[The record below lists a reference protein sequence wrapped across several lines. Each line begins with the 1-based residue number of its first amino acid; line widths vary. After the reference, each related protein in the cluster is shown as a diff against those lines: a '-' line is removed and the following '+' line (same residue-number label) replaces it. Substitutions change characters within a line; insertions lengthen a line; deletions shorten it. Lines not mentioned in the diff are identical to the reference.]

1 MIFLYL
7 LLTFL
12 LIGILVVFHEGGHFL
27 TARASGIKVN
37 EFSVGMGPAILSRES
52 KKSGVRYSLRA
63 LPIGGYVAMEGEDG
77 DSDNPDAFCNKSIP
91 RRLLTVAA
99 GPVTNFLLGFLCMLI
114 IVCLTTPV
122 STVVASF
129 IEGATSPE
137 YGLCENDRIVAVN
150 GTPVHT
156 GNELVYE
163 IIMKGDRPVDLTVVR
178 DGEKIVV
185 SGVVFPTDEEK
196 GVQFGEYDFVLYA
209 ERKTPGV
216 LIKHSFFRSVST
228 VKMVFD
234 SIAQMITGRFGLE
247 AVSGPVGMSEAVGEA
262 VSAGFMTLFYLFA
275 VISVNL
281 GVMNLLPLPALDGG
295 RILLL
300 LISAVIR
307 RPINKK
313 VEQYITGGSMIILLA
328 FMAFITVK
336 DIIHLF

>member
-1 MIFLYL
+1 
-7 LLTFL
+7 
-12 LIGILVVFHEGGHFL
+12 
-27 TARASGIKVN
+27 
-37 EFSVGMGPAILSRES
+37 
-52 KKSGVRYSLRA
+52 
-63 LPIGGYVAMEGEDG
+63 
-77 DSDNPDAFCNKSIP
+77 
-91 RRLLTVAA
+91 
-99 GPVTNFLLGFLCMLI
+99 
-114 IVCLTTPV
+114 
-122 STVVASF
+122 
-129 IEGATSPE
+129 
-137 YGLCENDRIVAVN
+137 
-150 GTPVHT
+150 
-156 GNELVYE
+156 
-163 IIMKGDRPVDLTVVR
+163 MKGDRPVDLTVVR
-178 DGEKIVV
+178 DGEKTVLP
-185 SGVVFPTDEEK
+185 GVVFPSGKEK
-196 GVQFGEYDFVLYA
+196 GVEFGEYDFVLYA

-313 VEQYITGGSMIILLA
+313 VEQYITGGSMIVLLA
-328 FMAFITVK
+328 LMAFITVK